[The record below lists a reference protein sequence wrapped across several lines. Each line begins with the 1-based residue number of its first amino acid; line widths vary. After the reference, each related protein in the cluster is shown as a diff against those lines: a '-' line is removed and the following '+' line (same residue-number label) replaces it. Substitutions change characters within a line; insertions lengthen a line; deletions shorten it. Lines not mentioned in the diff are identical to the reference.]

1 MNEETQMFAA
11 GSKVTHDSRV
21 YNVSIRGWL
30 AVMLTVTVCTMSGFS
45 IKVEEPLYSIATF
58 AIGFYFGQKV
68 PTNK

>member
-1 MNEETQMFAA
+1 MNEETQMFTAPKHH
-11 GSKVTHDSRV
+11 GDSRV

-30 AVMLTVTVCTMSGFS
+30 AVMLTVTICAMSGFS

-68 PTNK
+68 PTTKT

>member
-1 MNEETQMFAA
+1 MNEETQMFTA
-11 GSKVTHDSRV
+11 GSKPSHDSRV

-45 IKVEEPLYSIATF
+45 IEVKEPLYSIATF